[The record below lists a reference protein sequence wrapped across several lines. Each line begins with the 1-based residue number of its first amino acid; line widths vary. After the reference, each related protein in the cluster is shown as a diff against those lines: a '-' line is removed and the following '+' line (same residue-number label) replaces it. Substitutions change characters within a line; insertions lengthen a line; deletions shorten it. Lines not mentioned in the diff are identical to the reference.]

1 MSVAAWYFLV
11 GGLLVAMALSGSVL
25 KRLPLTASMFYLA
38 FGFALGPVGLGVL
51 DISLLRRSAVVEHIA
66 EAAVVISL
74 FTTGLKLRV
83 PLHERKWALPAR
95 LATVS
100 MLITI
105 GLVALMAFYALGMSI
120 GAAVLLGAILAPTD
134 PVLASD
140 VQVADPFDRD
150 RLRFGL
156 SGEAGLNDGAAF
168 PFVMLG
174 LGFLG
179 FHDIGVGGWRW
190 WTFDL
195 LWAVAGGLGI
205 GAILGTLVSRF
216 VLYLRREHQEAVGLD
231 EFLTLGL
238 IALSYGAA
246 VQLQTYG
253 FLAVLAAGIAMR
265 RIEMTHSGS
274 RSADEVRALTA
285 TDPKDELASD
295 PESAP
300 AYMAQSVLG
309 INERLERI
317 AEVAVVVL
325 IGTLLGSVPLA
336 IDHVWFAAA
345 LIFAVRPIAVF
356 LGVLGSRTT
365 MLQRCL
371 IGWFGIRGAGSIYY
385 LAYAIQQGLDDE
397 VAANLTSITLIAV
410 TASVLLHGVSVTP
423 LMNAY
428 EARRARRS

>member
-105 GLVALMAFYALGMSI
+105 GLVALMASYALGMSI

-274 RSADEVRALTA
+274 RSADER
-285 TDPKDELASD
+285 S
-295 PESAP
+295 
-300 AYMAQSVLG
+300 
-309 INERLERI
+309 LE
-317 AEVAVVVL
+317 
-325 IGTLLGSVPLA
+325 
-336 IDHVWFAAA
+336 
-345 LIFAVRPIAVF
+345 
-356 LGVLGSRTT
+356 
-365 MLQRCL
+365 
-371 IGWFGIRGAGSIYY
+371 
-385 LAYAIQQGLDDE
+385 
-397 VAANLTSITLIAV
+397 V
-410 TASVLLHGVSVTP
+410 T
-423 LMNAY
+423 NNK
-428 EARRARRS
+428 